1 VPLIVDSLTGQSTD
15 LQLWQVATAN
25 RARIDN
31 SGFFSGAGVYRVNAF
46 NNASITLGNNGSVIE
61 RNIADTNPA
70 LIVNLANA
78 SATGN
83 IQVWQKAGSALLALG
98 NDGSLANAT
107 AANSKLSLTSTGA
120 LIERNI
126 NDANV
131 ALKINQQQGTGKIA
145 SFQFGGVEKSYIDKD
160 GNFSG
165 ASVVPTYTLLGSRA
179 GSAGDGN
186 ITVTDIT
193 TYDEIVADLVYDD
206 GANELFPTRVQAPVS
221 THFQPTGSGEY
232 TGVAVMT
239 FSKGGTTLATAT
251 VGKGAN
257 DTTLVVDFGG
267 TVTNAV
273 LRIYGIN
280 Y

>member
-1 VPLIVDSLTGQSTD
+1 
-15 LQLWQVATAN
+15 
-25 RARIDN
+25 
-31 SGFFSGAGVYRVNAF
+31 
-46 NNASITLGNNGSVIE
+46 
-61 RNIADTNPA
+61 
-70 LIVNLANA
+70 
-78 SATGN
+78 
-83 IQVWQKAGSALLALG
+83 VWQKAGTALAYISNTGVLRTGEGIRNLTSQNNARVDVGNNGVEIRRNVADANSALIV
-98 NDGSLANAT
+98 NQENA
-107 AANSKLSLTSTGA
+107 SS
-120 LIERNI
+120 
-126 NDANV
+126 
-131 ALKINQQQGTGKIA
+131 TGKIA

-206 GANELFPTRVQAPVS
+206 GALELFPTRVQAPVS
-221 THFQPTGSGEY
+221 THFQPTGSSEY

-251 VGKGAN
+251 VGKGGN
-257 DTTLVVDFGG
+257 NTTLVVDFGG